1 MTDALASRIGL
12 GTDGAFEFWANEIK
26 GSATTSAKTKIGTPH
41 LAPNTLVGC
50 RPIAF
55 HRQAF
60 KGLIAQCPPPLILA
74 APICNRQKA
83 EPLTIHRSPV
93 ANHHRFGS
101 AGTSFSRSKQFS
113 PHSALCTQHFY
124 SHPKSTFGTSMGSPF
139 FSADSNA
146 ANVAARV
153 LTASA

>member
-1 MTDALASRIGL
+1 MHWLRGLAWERTALLSFGRTKA
-12 GTDGAFEFWANEIK
+12 K
-26 GSATTSAKTKIGTPH
+26 GSATTSAKTKIGTSN
-41 LAPNTLVGC
+41 LAPSTLVGC

-101 AGTSFSRSKQFS
+101 AGTSFI
-113 PHSALCTQHFY
+113 
-124 SHPKSTFGTSMGSPF
+124 PF
-139 FSADSNA
+139 
-146 ANVAARV
+146 
-153 LTASA
+153 